1 MMRDAEK
8 TVGNMIDKLKTA
20 FIGSIDRE
28 GFPNIKAMLQP
39 RKREGIKTIYLTTN
53 TSSMR
58 VAQYRENNH
67 ACIYFCDTRFFRGA
81 MLRGTMEVLTDSASK
96 EMIWQEG
103 DTMYYPEGVTDPDY
117 CVLKFTAT
125 SGRFYSNF
133 RSESFIVE

>member
-1 MMRDAEK
+1 MRDAEK

-20 FIGSIDRE
+20 FIGSIDNE

-39 RKREGIKTIYLTTN
+39 RKREGIKTVYLTTN

-67 ACIYFCDTRFFRGA
+67 ACIYFCDARFFRGV
-81 MLRGTMEVLTDSASK
+81 MLRGTMEVLADSASK

-103 DTMYYPEGVTDPDY
+103 DTMYYPIISFYFILSFRTEPILIKQITFFY
-117 CVLKFTAT
+117 
-125 SGRFYSNF
+125 RFS
-133 RSESFIVE
+133 RISF